1 MLPKNTKMSQQQ
13 PERPQQEQPTPVRY
27 GDVFDVSS
35 ELSSQPIAPKDACT
49 MQAEENRVLG
59 KTLKGGAAAVM
70 QSAAAVNLQ
79 RGVVGRDEA
88 KDHGVMVSQ
97 DEVAGK
103 RIITEAV
110 GGEVVGQYVQPGKIH
125 MKSPAGALADD
136 AITIGEA
143 LENATLTAGDKP
155 VDQSDA
161 AAIQKA
167 EVRASGFAHAG
178 GVTAA
183 AQSAA
188 NLNARTMGVDDKIKL
203 GEVLADS
210 SNRLEIDKPVTRED
224 AEEVIE
230 AEVRNNPE
238 MVTYPGGV
246 ASSMAVAA
254 SLNQD
259 RAV

>member
-1 MLPKNTKMSQQQ
+1 MSQQQ

-110 GGEVVGQYVQPGKIH
+110 GGEVSNPQYKCEIFVY
-125 MKSPAGALADD
+125 AL
-136 AITIGEA
+136 
-143 LENATLTAGDKP
+143 GDGIRPELKY
-155 VDQSDA
+155 
-161 AAIQKA
+161 
-167 EVRASGFAHAG
+167 F
-178 GVTAA
+178 
-183 AQSAA
+183 
-188 NLNARTMGVDDKIKL
+188 LNFFI
-203 GEVLADS
+203 
-210 SNRLEIDKPVTRED
+210 
-224 AEEVIE
+224 
-230 AEVRNNPE
+230 
-238 MVTYPGGV
+238 YPL
-246 ASSMAVAA
+246 SI
-254 SLNQD
+254 SLNCFLNMHFKIFIYSFIKS
-259 RAV
+259 

>member
-1 MLPKNTKMSQQQ
+1 
-13 PERPQQEQPTPVRY
+13 
-27 GDVFDVSS
+27 
-35 ELSSQPIAPKDACT
+35 
-49 MQAEENRVLG
+49 
-59 KTLKGGAAAVM
+59 
-70 QSAAAVNLQ
+70 
-79 RGVVGRDEA
+79 
-88 KDHGVMVSQ
+88 
-97 DEVAGK
+97 
-103 RIITEAV
+103 
-110 GGEVVGQYVQPGKIH
+110 

-203 GEVLADS
+203 GEVLAV
-210 SNRLEIDKPVTRED
+210 SNTF
-224 AEEVIE
+224 
-230 AEVRNNPE
+230 
-238 MVTYPGGV
+238 
-246 ASSMAVAA
+246 
-254 SLNQD
+254 
-259 RAV
+259 RA